1 MSFLLAQQLP
11 AKFRPVALYKFLKT
25 MMYADW
31 VNENVREI
39 KYFEE

>member
-1 MSFLLAQQLP
+1 MSFLLVQQLP
-11 AKFRPVALYKFLKT
+11 EDFRPVALYKFLTT

-39 KYFEE
+39 KYIEE